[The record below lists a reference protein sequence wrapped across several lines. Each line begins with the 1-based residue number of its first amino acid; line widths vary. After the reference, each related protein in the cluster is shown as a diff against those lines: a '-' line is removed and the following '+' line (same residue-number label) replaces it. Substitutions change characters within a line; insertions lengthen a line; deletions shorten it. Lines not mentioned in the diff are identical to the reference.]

1 MSDLLPP
8 VANLPPEQEAI
19 RAKCFHPTG
28 RFVEFAKDEV
38 EQSIPERF
46 EKMVRLHPRRLA
58 LKSREYALTYE
69 ALNQAANR
77 IAHAILS
84 KEGKQDEPVA
94 LFLGRGA
101 ALTAA
106 IFGVLKTGRIYVLLN
121 SSFPPARISFI
132 LKNSRAG
139 LLVTDSDHLPLATG
153 FARDRLQLINCR
165 RVRLTSRH
173 REPSYLYFAGRPDLD
188 NLYLGLER
196 RT

>member
-38 EQSIPERF
+38 EQSIPQRF

-58 LKSREYALTYE
+58 LKSRNYALTYE

-84 KEGKQDEPVA
+84 KEGKQDEPVT
-94 LFLGRGA
+94 LFLG
-101 ALTAA
+101 
-106 IFGVLKTGRIYVLLN
+106 
-121 SSFPPARISFI
+121 S
-132 LKNSRAG
+132 
-139 LLVTDSDHLPLATG
+139 
-153 FARDRLQLINCR
+153 
-165 RVRLTSRH
+165 
-173 REPSYLYFAGRPDLD
+173 
-188 NLYLGLER
+188 
-196 RT
+196 